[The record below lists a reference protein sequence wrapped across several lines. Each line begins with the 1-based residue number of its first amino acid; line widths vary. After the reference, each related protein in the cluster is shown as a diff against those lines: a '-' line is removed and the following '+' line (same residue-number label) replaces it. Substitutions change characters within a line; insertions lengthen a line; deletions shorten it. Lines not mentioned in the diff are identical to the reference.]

1 MTNNTTYRDKDFG
14 RYPKKRALRIYDKT
28 IIVIHESLVRKL
40 KIDENTWFE
49 QELIE
54 NGIILKIKEVDY

>member
-1 MTNNTTYRDKDFG
+1 METVV
-14 RYPKKRALRIYDKT
+14 
-28 IIVIHESLVRKL
+28 VIHESLVRKL

-49 QELIE
+49 QEPTE